1 MPSYKFT
8 NQDNKIFE
16 PVPPGDY
23 IVEVVKCDEGIVTSG
38 ASSGSDKMDLLLK
51 VEGRDQ
57 SLFETLTFTEKAS
70 WKIDTFVRS
79 CNLLVDGKQP
89 VPNQVIEFT
98 ENMVIGLRGWV
109 TIFIDEYPAG
119 SGKKKNK
126 VKLWITNKE
135 KLAKNEFTS
144 EPEEDDVPF

>member
-16 PVPPGDY
+16 PVTPGDY
-23 IVEVVKCDEGIVTSG
+23 IVEVTKCEFGITKDRG
-38 ASSGSDKMDLLLK
+38 DDKMDLTLRI
-51 VEGRDQ
+51 EGKDTL
-57 SLFETLTFTEKAS
+57 LFETLTFTEKSA
-70 WKIDTFVRS
+70 WKVDTFVKS
-79 CNLLVDGKQP
+79 CNLLVDGHKP
-89 VPNQVIEFT
+89 APNQEIEFS
-98 ENMVIGLRGWV
+98 ENMVVGLRGWA
-109 TIFIDEYPAG
+109 TLFIDEYPAG